1 MTNVQPCFIHEMY
14 FLNHQQLQICSCTKS
29 SGVLSMDENLFCQL
43 VNMSQM
49 EEAYE
54 QIAMKVASNNL
65 THERL
70 ARLQMMNEEEQE
82 VENMV
87 GFYGLFFEALKEQ
100 LIQRERHCLTHEA

>member
-87 GFYGLFFEALKEQ
+87 GFYGLFFEALKE
-100 LIQRERHCLTHEA
+100 